1 MVDNNKKTD
10 KTTELEICGG
20 WNAKIG
26 PGSLSEILGGLP
38 KQFDPNLLVGYD
50 SSDDAAVYQ
59 VSEDVAVIQTTDF
72 FPSMVKDPY
81 DFGRIAATNA
91 LSDVYSMGGKVI
103 TALNIVAYPDNTQPL
118 DALAEILRGGAEKVL
133 EAGGVLAGGHTIR
146 QDPPLYGLAV
156 AGVVHP
162 DRIVTNNGCRP
173 GDALIATKKL
183 GVGIVT
189 TAHNKGLIDD
199 ASFEE
204 AIESM
209 TTLNKY
215 AAEIMLEYQVTACTD
230 ITGFGILGH
239 LIEMVEEDVSAEIDV
254 SKVPI
259 IPGAYEAAKAKLTTG
274 GAKRNREHYERL
286 IDFQMDDVAMEEVLF
301 DPQTSGGLLI
311 TVPQDQLAGIMQAY
325 QAANIQASHIGTITE
340 RKDKL
345 ITVK

>member
-1 MVDNNKKTD
+1 M
-10 KTTELEICGG
+10 
-20 WNAKIG
+20 G

-59 VSEDVAVIQTTDF
+59 VSPDVAVIQTTDF

-103 TALNIVAYPDNTQPL
+103 TALNLVGYPDNTQPL
-118 DALAEILRGGAEKVL
+118 DNLAQILKGGAEKVL

-146 QDPPLYGLAV
+146 QSKPLYGLAV

-162 DRIVTNNGCRP
+162 DKIVTNNGCKP

-189 TAHNKGLIDD
+189 TAHNKNLISQAAFD
-199 ASFEE
+199 E
-204 AIESM
+204 AIQFM

-215 AAEIMLEYQVTACTD
+215 AAEIMLDYQVTACTD

-239 LIEMVEEDVSAEIDV
+239 MIEMVEGHASAEV
-254 SKVPI
+254 EAAK
-259 IPGAYEAAKAKLTTG
+259 IPYIEGAYEAARANLTTG
-274 GAKRNREHYERL
+274 GAKRNRQYYEDQ
-286 IDFQMDDVAMEEVLF
+286 IDFHIADPAMEEILF

-311 TVPQDQLAGIMQAY
+311 TVPEDQLDGIMQAY
-325 QAANIQASHIGTITE
+325 QKANLQAAHIGYITQQQ
-340 RKDKL
+340 DKA
-345 ITVK
+345 IIVK